1 MKEGY
6 INYASLHLQLSR
18 LEKKVS
24 AKVRFCS
31 CFKREQMTSMDSSSP
46 QAKHASRMHCGHT
59 AAATHSTGRM
69 SDCPQTLSDRLKK
82 GHSVTSC
89 LLHTLAR
96 SSAETCNIQAT
107 QCFLKVCPKCQ
118 NFTLI
123 FPPYLLHLGHSQ
135 TLLTF
140 WHTKYYK
147 MLNIW
152 SSVFPILIFL

>member
-1 MKEGY
+1 M
-6 INYASLHLQLSR
+6 HLQLSR
-18 LEKKVS
+18 LEKRVS

-31 CFKREQMTSMDSSSP
+31 CFKREQMTSVDSSSP
-46 QAKHASRMHCGHT
+46 QAKHAPRMHCGRT

-89 LLHTLAR
+89 LLHAHAR

-118 NFTLI
+118 NFYNHFFL
-123 FPPYLLHLGHSQ
+123 YLLHLGHSQ
-135 TLLTF
+135 TVLTF
-140 WHTKYYK
+140 WLTKY
-147 MLNIW
+147 NIW
-152 SSVFPILIFL
+152 TFEVQFFPY

>member
-1 MKEGY
+1 MKEGS

-31 CFKREQMTSMDSSSP
+31 CFKREQMTNMDSSSP
-46 QAKHASRMHCGHT
+46 QAKHAPRMHCGHT

-107 QCFLKVCPKCQ
+107 QCFLKVCPKFQ
-118 NFTLI
+118 NFTII
-123 FPPYLLHLGHSQ
+123 FFPYLLHLGHSQ
-135 TLLTF
+135 TVLTF
-140 WHTKYYK
+140 
-147 MLNIW
+147 
-152 SSVFPILIFL
+152 

>member
-6 INYASLHLQLSR
+6 INYASLHLQLSC
-18 LEKKVS
+18 LEKRVS

-31 CFKREQMTSMDSSSP
+31 CFKREQMTSVDSSSP
-46 QAKHASRMHCGHT
+46 QAKHAPRMHCGRT

-89 LLHTLAR
+89 LLHAHAR
-96 SSAETCNIQAT
+96 SLAETCNIQAT

-118 NFTLI
+118 N
-123 FPPYLLHLGHSQ
+123 
-135 TLLTF
+135 LT
-140 WHTKYYK
+140 
-147 MLNIW
+147 I
-152 SSVFPILIFL
+152 ILIAFGSFSKNIDFLTYKIL